1 MEDNFTSIRKDTEMS
16 NGESSYRRFLAGEKD
31 AIVEIVS
38 EYSHGLILFLNS
50 ITKSTY
56 MSEEIAE
63 DTFCKLLIEK
73 PEYKGQ
79 SSFKTWL
86 YTIARNLALRSLK
99 HRNRFVDSSVDE
111 MQELSDEEDIEK
123 DYLKSEQKRQLHKAL
138 GKINAEYS
146 QVLYL
151 TYFEGFSNSE
161 AATIMKKSNKQ
172 IENLIYR
179 AKAALK
185 KDLEREGFVYEKL

>member
-73 PEYKGQ
+73 PEYKGK

-111 MQELSDEEDIEK
+111 MQELSDEEDTEK

>member
-1 MEDNFTSIRKDTEMS
+1 MN

-50 ITKSTY
+50 VTGSSCL
-56 MSEEIAE
+56 SEEIAE
-63 DTFCKLLIEK
+63 DTFCKLLISK
-73 PEYKGQ
+73 PKYNGE

-86 YTIARNLALRSLK
+86 YTIARNKALHILK
-99 HRNRFVDSSVDE
+99 QRNRYTDNSIDE
-111 MQELSDEEDIEK
+111 LNGLSDEEDIERE
-123 DYLKSEQKRQLHKAL
+123 YLKQEQKIQLHQAL

-146 QVLYL
+146 QILYL
-151 TYFEGFSNSE
+151 TYFEGFSNKE
-161 AATIMKKSNKQ
+161 AAKIMKKNNKQ

-179 AKAALK
+179 AKIALK
-185 KDLEREGFVYEKL
+185 NELEKEGFVYEEL

>member
-1 MEDNFTSIRKDTEMS
+1 MS

-73 PEYKGQ
+73 PEYKGK

>member
-1 MEDNFTSIRKDTEMS
+1 MN

-38 EYSHGLILFLNS
+38 EYSHGLVLFLNG
-50 ITKSTY
+50 ITRSTY
-56 MSEEIAE
+56 LSEEIAE
-63 DTFCKLLIEK
+63 DTFCRLLIEK
-73 PEYKGQ
+73 PEYVGK

-86 YTIARNLALRSLK
+86 YTIARNMALRTLK
-99 HRNRFVDSSVDE
+99 HRSRYVNSSVE
-111 MQELSDEEDIEK
+111 EIHELSNEEDIEK
-123 DYLKSEQKRQLHKAL
+123 DYLKSEQKIQLHRAL
-138 GKINAEYS
+138 GKINTEYS

-151 TYFEGFSNSE
+151 TYFEGFSNTE
-161 AATIMKKSNKQ
+161 TAKIMKKSNKQ

-185 KDLEREGFVYEKL
+185 KELEREGFVYEEL

>member
-1 MEDNFTSIRKDTEMS
+1 
-16 NGESSYRRFLAGEKD
+16 
-31 AIVEIVS
+31 
-38 EYSHGLILFLNS
+38 
-50 ITKSTY
+50 
-56 MSEEIAE
+56 
-63 DTFCKLLIEK
+63 
-73 PEYKGQ
+73 
-79 SSFKTWL
+79 
-86 YTIARNLALRSLK
+86 
-99 HRNRFVDSSVDE
+99 